1 MAAADIEA
9 RANATSPPALH
20 SLRVEQRKSARTA
33 TDQYSFSD
41 DALLAVRGIR
51 SAADQASHG
60 RFQKAKKRRSEKK
73 KRRSPTKGQ
82 GETAQKISGELLDIT
97 QMI

>member
-20 SLRVEQRKSARTA
+20 SLRVKQRKSARTA

-41 DALLAVRGIR
+41 DALLTVRGIR

-73 KRRSPTKGQ
+73 EKAQSYDGSRRNGAENIWRVT
-82 GETAQKISGELLDIT
+82 
-97 QMI
+97 